1 MDKRKI
7 TVDGYEMLD
16 KTVAKSGNSG
26 YIYAPAR
33 WIGKKV
39 VVILTEPLDNK
50 KEK

>member
-7 TVDGYEMLD
+7 TVEGYQMIE

-26 YIYAPAR
+26 YLYAPAR

-39 VVILTEPLDNK
+39 LLILTEPA
-50 KEK
+50 EE